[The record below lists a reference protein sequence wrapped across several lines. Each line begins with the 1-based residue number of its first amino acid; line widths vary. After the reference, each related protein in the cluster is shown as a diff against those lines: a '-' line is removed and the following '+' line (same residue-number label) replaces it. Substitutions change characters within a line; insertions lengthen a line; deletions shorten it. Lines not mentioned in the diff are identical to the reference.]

1 MALLDLLGR
10 RWTLR
15 VLWELRLGP
24 LTFVASRRAAGGL
37 SQSVLALR
45 LSELRA
51 AGLVEASEPASYR
64 LTAAGQELV
73 AEIGRI
79 DRWADA
85 RAAGPARRVVPRL
98 TARGRRDVTDVRNQH
113 PAPRSSS
120 RRRSGGLVAGQAS
133 RNRRRPAV
141 PGLTVQDR
149 ASAFGPGA
157 PPGTRRPAATGV
169 GARATTD
176 SGARPSVRVR
186 V

>member
-73 AEIGRI
+73 AEMGRI

-98 TARGRRDVTDVRNQH
+98 TARGDATS
-113 PAPRSSS
+113 PTSETS
-120 RRRSGGLVAGQAS
+120 
-133 RNRRRPAV
+133 
-141 PGLTVQDR
+141 
-149 ASAFGPGA
+149 
-157 PPGTRRPAATGV
+157 TRRPGPAAGDV
-169 GARATTD
+169 PVASLPD
-176 SGARPSVRVR
+176 RPAGTAADQPCRG
-186 V
+186 